1 MGAGLLEACTMNMMY
16 QQPVFVHPI
25 QRVVL
30 KVESLLF
37 FMSVS
42 VWSSGVSP
50 VSAPASNSKLVNL
63 PRLFFKIAENLPF
76 LTQGGLIMQSCRNSA
91 DMQAMFDEDSTLYIH
106 Y

>member
-1 MGAGLLEACTMNMMY
+1 MTSYEVHTDGCRDIGDLCNEY
-16 QQPVFVHPI
+16 DVPVFTLSRELSIKSP
-25 QRVVL
+25 
-30 KVESLLF
+30 LF
-37 FMSVS
+37 FISVS

-91 DMQAMFDEDSTLYIH
+91 DMQAMF
-106 Y
+106 

>member
-1 MGAGLLEACTMNMMY
+1 MGAGLLETCTMNMMY
-16 QQPVFVHPI
+16 QCSPYPESS
-25 QRVVL
+25 
-30 KVESLLF
+30 VESLMSPLF
-37 FMSVS
+37 FISVS

-91 DMQAMFDEDSTLYIH
+91 DM
-106 Y
+106 